1 MCAWTDRAALEVW
14 SVYSYLVV
22 YDPSGD
28 PLTIVAVLHGARNVA
43 EILSDLG

>member
-1 MCAWTDRAALEVW
+1 
-14 SVYSYLVV
+14 VYSYLVV

-43 EILSDLG
+43 DSANWAETDIGAFDRS